1 MLYYEIIDLGIE
13 NDSAKSTNSTK
24 CIALHYCCFSHGLKF
39 QNSYCNSCPDLTMLC
54 LNFSTISVIAVKSVD
69 YRCIIHG
76 IRKSETIHLLENSLL
91 DNREYI

>member
-39 QNSYCNSCPDLTMLC
+39 QNSYCNSCHDLTMLC
-54 LNFSTISVIAVKSVD
+54 LNFSTISVITVKSVD
-69 YRCIIHG
+69 YRCIING
-76 IRKSETIHLLENSLL
+76 IIKSETIHLLENSLL